1 MENFKFRIITNKNK
15 NDAEKIIKNKEKNP
29 NIEENFEFRMTDD
42 NKKTF
47 ENAMR
52 EKKEEDLDLKET
64 LNSVKSH
71 VKEQPASIQQ
81 MIERGILAENEF
93 SKITNINNQNFIFS
107 KINGNTVIT
116 LVQDKENP
124 NKYKTRIF
132 RFSGSDHQWKSLAGI
147 RLDGSYMKGDEKNP
161 LHHYVQSSKLHKD
174 IYQILENL
182 PQEKSKYEV
191 ENFLPREG
199 VNDIT
204 RNAPWE
210 EFEFKENIQTLK
222 NKEWASYQK
231 FCQDVYKHYSL
242 FVSAAGTLSCDLNGK
257 LYKSLIA
264 LETIQEFKNI
274 KTVLEEANNNNP
286 NNPFLRENRTIF
298 LKKLSKL
305 HYLSN
310 GSSDSSLA
318 AKKIIETYNKN
329 VESYI
334 EKSFITSP
342 PETMIPNFS
351 PKNCI
356 DKYTKEGL
364 KEGDDII
371 HVEEYEVNSPEG
383 DKLIFAMA
391 YDDKGRVYIDNI
403 YDPRVGINDYGIPE
417 QITQMGFLIYKPDD
431 YISQVEFG
439 FPKKYLKEK
448 NNRKIHTGI
457 NASIY
462 TDINALW
469 RNIPIIKKYRDEL
482 IARGIIK

>member
-1 MENFKFRIITNKNK
+1 MKNFEFQITINKDKGN
-15 NDAEKIIKNKEKNP
+15 AEKIMREKENLDL
-29 NIEENFEFRMTDD
+29 EENFEFRMTDND
-42 NKKTF
+42 RKTF
-47 ENAMR
+47 EKTMR
-52 EKKEEDLDLKET
+52 ENKEEGLDLKEP
-64 LNSVKSH
+64 LNKVKSH
-71 VKEQPASIQQ
+71 VKEQPTSIQQ
-81 MIERGILAENEF
+81 MIKQGILTENEF

-124 NKYKTRIF
+124 DKYKTRIF

-182 PQEKSKYEV
+182 SQEKSKYEM

-231 FCQDVYKHYSL
+231 FCQEVYKNYIKFIAQANQS
-242 FVSAAGTLSCDLNGK
+242 SCRLDGK
-257 LYKSLIA
+257 LYKSLIV
-264 LETIQEFKNI
+264 LETIPEFKNI
-274 KTVLEEANNNNP
+274 KNILEETNKNNP
-286 NNPFLRENRTIF
+286 DDQLFRNYS
-298 LKKLSKL
+298 KLSFCQR
-305 HYLSN
+305 SRN
-310 GSSDSSLA
+310 PEF
-318 AKKIIETYNKN
+318 KKIAEVYNEN
-329 VESYI
+329 IGNYI
-334 EKSFITSP
+334 EKCFMTPP

-351 PKNCI
+351 SENCI
-356 DKYTKEGL
+356 DKYTKRNL
-364 KEGDDII
+364 KENDNI
-371 HVEEYEVNSPEG
+371 HIEEYKVTSPEG
-383 DKLIFAMA
+383 DELIFAMA

-431 YISQVEFG
+431 YTEQAEFG
-439 FPKKYLKEK
+439 FPKKYLGEK
-448 NNRKIHTGI
+448 TNHEKYI
-457 NASIY
+457 
-462 TDINALW
+462 DINALW

-482 IARGIIK
+482 IKRGVIKS